1 MAIAFNHH
9 LDVVN
14 DLNQFSVENTYERRY
29 HNKELV
35 QNWRNYDDSS
45 ILAFYCQRV
54 GRHLEFNVHGHI
66 INCQNGFVVE
76 NTYEMRCCNANLVP
90 NC

>member
-1 MAIAFNHH
+1 MPIAFNHH

-14 DLNQFSVENTYERRY
+14 DRNAFSVENTYERRY
-29 HNKELV
+29 YIKELV

-45 ILAFYCQRV
+45 ILAFYGQRV
-54 GRHLEFNVHGHI
+54 GRHLEFTVHGHI
-66 INCQNGFVVE
+66 INCQNGLVVE
-76 NTYEMRCCNANLVP
+76 NTYEMRCCNANLVQ

>member
-1 MAIAFNHH
+1 MAIAFNYH

-29 HNKELV
+29 YNKELV

-45 ILAFYCQRV
+45 ILAFYGQRV
-54 GRHLEFNVHGHI
+54 GRHLEFMVHGRI
-66 INCQNGFVVE
+66 LNCQNGLVVK
-76 NTYEMRCCNANLVP
+76 NTYEMMCCNANLVQ